1 MWDIFKMIMLP
12 IGAGLILNRLLHGRS
27 AWLDKAMPL
36 VSMAGI
42 GMVILIVTAAGRKPV
57 EDWRTPDSAGIHS

>member
-1 MWDIFKMIMLP
+1 MIMLQ
-12 IGAGLILNRLLHGRS
+12 IGAGLLFNRLLHGKS

-42 GMVILIVTAAGRKPV
+42 GMVILIVTAAGR
-57 EDWRTPDSAGIHS
+57 ESLLQIG